1 LQISWSFSNGL
12 LRYESGNENLWSR
25 TLSGRL
31 VRYAVRLAC
40 EAGNL
45 PIFRD
50 ASAQIGRGAVPE
62 CFLNASFS
70 HVSGHCAQAVSM
82 GDGPRGTPWIDGE
95 QATPAQKETSVKRF
109 AVAAIALSLLGAS
122 VAMADDHHDRG
133 GRDGWSGEHR
143 DFGGR
148 RDDQRWQREE
158 RGRDRHEW
166 REDDRH
172 NDADR
177 WREHR
182 DWEGHHD
189 WRGGR
194 YQDDDDYR
202 RGYHYGWHRGERLS
216 PVYYAPR
223 YVVRDYSAYQLPEPP
238 YGCRWV
244 RVDNNVVL
252 AAIATGVVLDIVY
265 NVF

>member
-1 LQISWSFSNGL
+1 
-12 LRYESGNENLWSR
+12 
-25 TLSGRL
+25 
-31 VRYAVRLAC
+31 
-40 EAGNL
+40 
-45 PIFRD
+45 
-50 ASAQIGRGAVPE
+50 
-62 CFLNASFS
+62 
-70 HVSGHCAQAVSM
+70 M
-82 GDGPRGTPWIDGE
+82 
-95 QATPAQKETSVKRF
+95 KRF